1 MTLRVG
7 GLTPLSTTD
16 WPGMLAAVVFCQ
28 GCPWRCR
35 YCHNPGLI
43 PARGQSEIS
52 WADVLL
58 FLRRRQGL
66 LDGVVF
72 SGGEPTLQ
80 ASLPDAMREV
90 RALGF
95 RVGLHTGGMY
105 PDRLEA
111 LLPLVDWVG
120 LDVKAPFADY
130 ARITGAAGS
139 GGRALAGL
147 QSILASGVAHEVRT
161 TVHPAL
167 LHDAEVA
174 GLAHDLAVRGVKR
187 YVIQAFRSQGCAD
200 EALCRS
206 AARERPLHDAADE
219 LAGLFAEFS
228 VRG

>member
-1 MTLRVG
+1 MLRIG
-7 GLTPLSTTD
+7 GLTSLSTTD

-28 GCPWRCR
+28 GCPWRCG

-43 PARGQSEIS
+43 PARGENEIP
-52 WADVLL
+52 WEDVMA

-80 ASLPDAMREV
+80 AALPEAMREV

-95 RVGLHTGGMY
+95 KIGLHTGGAY
-105 PDRLEA
+105 PRRLAA

-120 LDVKAPFADY
+120 LDAKAPFTDY
-130 ARITGAAGS
+130 PRITGIDGS
-139 GGRALAGL
+139 GDRARSSLESVLAL
-147 QSILASGVAHEVRT
+147 GVAHEIRT

-167 LHDAEVA
+167 LADADVV
-174 GLAHDLAVRGVKR
+174 DLAQDLSARGVKR

-200 EALCRS
+200 AALIRD
-206 AARERPLHDAADE
+206 AKRERPLAS
-219 LAGLFAEFS
+219 LAEDVARLFQP
-228 VRG
+228 GH